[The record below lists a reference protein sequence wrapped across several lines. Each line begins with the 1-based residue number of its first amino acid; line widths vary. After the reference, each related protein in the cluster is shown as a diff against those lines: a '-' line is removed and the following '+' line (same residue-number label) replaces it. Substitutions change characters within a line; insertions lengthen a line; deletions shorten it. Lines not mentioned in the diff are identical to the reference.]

1 MIRISVYVV
10 SVLALLLSGF
20 WLESVFSR
28 DLFSRF
34 GSLIVLVALIAE
46 GHSLN
51 MRIQTL
57 YHMDRTLVLQI
68 RRNGSFID
76 SITKGLLALTGQ
88 KGELG
93 NHVDSFEAFVDRIDE
108 EFEKTK
114 EAASRLNRTAGTL
127 SRLAL
132 AIATIGTVVW
142 GFGDL
147 IFGVLTN
154 GL

>member
-1 MIRISVYVV
+1 
-10 SVLALLLSGF
+10 
-20 WLESVFSR
+20 
-28 DLFSRF
+28 
-34 GSLIVLVALIAE
+34 
-46 GHSLN
+46 